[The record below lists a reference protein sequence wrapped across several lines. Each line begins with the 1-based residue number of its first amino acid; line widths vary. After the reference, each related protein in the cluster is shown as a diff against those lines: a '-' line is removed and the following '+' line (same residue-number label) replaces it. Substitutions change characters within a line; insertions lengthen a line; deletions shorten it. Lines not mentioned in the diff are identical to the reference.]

1 MEHTIYRVKS
11 FRIIG
16 DYKLVVKF
24 NDNSS
29 QTIDFKPIL
38 KGGLCESLLEL
49 SLFNQVQIDPEVQT
63 LVWSNRADFDPATL
77 HDWPQHVEELSERAQ
92 KWTAQ

>member
-1 MEHTIYRVKS
+1 MEHKIYRVKS

-38 KGGLCESLLEL
+38 KGGLFESLLEL

-63 LVWSNRADFDPATL
+63 LVWSNGADFDPATL

>member
-1 MEHTIYRVKS
+1 MEHKIYRVKS

-38 KGGLCESLLEL
+38 KGGLFEPLLEL

-63 LVWSNRADFDPATL
+63 LVWSNGADFDPATL
-77 HDWPQHVEELSERAQ
+77 HDWPHHVEELSERAQ

>member
-38 KGGLCESLLEL
+38 KGGLFESLLEL

-63 LVWSNRADFDPATL
+63 LVWSNGADFDPATL